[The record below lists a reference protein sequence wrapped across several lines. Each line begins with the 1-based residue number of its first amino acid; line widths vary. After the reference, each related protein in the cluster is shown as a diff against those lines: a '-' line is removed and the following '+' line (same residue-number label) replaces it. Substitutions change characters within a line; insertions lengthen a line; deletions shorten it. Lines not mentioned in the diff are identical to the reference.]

1 MSATK
6 TSNDWLYVISPK
18 KKLIDLNFKEIWRY
32 RDLLFLFVKRDIITV
47 YKQTI
52 LGPLWFFIQPL
63 FTSIIF
69 TLIFNNLAAI
79 PTGNGV
85 PPFLFNL
92 AGITSWN
99 YFSTCLTGTSNTFK
113 ANQGIFGKV
122 YFPRV
127 ITPLSVVFSNLL
139 KFGIQLLVFVLFY
152 IYYVF
157 FTDQVIL
164 AKPQLAMLLLPCLVV
179 FMGLF
184 GLGFGML
191 LSSLTTKYRD
201 LTFLVSFGVQLL
213 MYGSAVMY
221 PLSYFKTR
229 LPEYAG
235 LVAYNPMTT
244 IIELF
249 RYMTL
254 GVGQFSWA
262 NFIYAGAVSVMAFL
276 IGLVIFNKTEKT
288 FIDTV

>member
-1 MSATK
+1 MSSTN
-6 TSNDWLYVISPK
+6 TSKDWLHVISPK

-79 PTGNGV
+79 PTGHGV

-99 YFSTCLTGTSNTFK
+99 YFSACLTGTSNTFK

-127 ITPLSVVFSNLL
+127 ITPLSVVFSNVL
-139 KFGIQLLVFVLFY
+139 KFGIQLLVFILFY

-157 FTDQVIL
+157 FTDQVLL
-164 AKPQLAMLLLPCLVV
+164 AKPQLALLLLPCLVL
-179 FMGLF
+179 FMGFF

-221 PLSYFKTR
+221 PLSYFKEKV
-229 LPEYAG
+229 PEYAW

-254 GVGQFSWA
+254 GVGQFSWT
-262 NFIYAGAVSVMAFL
+262 NFIYAGAVSVVAFL
-276 IGLVIFNKTEKT
+276 IGIVIFNKTEKT